1 MNYLID
7 TNIISEIISKQPNK
21 QVLDFFNHISDT
33 NIYLSVITIG
43 EIRYGID
50 RLVASKRKIQLEEWF
65 QDLLQKYQHNIIT
78 IDINSMLIWADINAT
93 NKSQGITL
101 SIMDSLIASSALSH
115 NLTLVTRNTKDFY
128 NISSLKIIN
137 PFEGI

>member
-1 MNYLID
+1 LNYLID